1 MGKAVDEAIEAIFL
15 SLENDN
21 NEIDDRIKDLKAALA
36 ADGEKEAV
44 FDPTRLAQNNREG
57 RKRMQSYFK
66 KRGVKVVFRVAT

>member
-21 NEIDDRIKDLKAALA
+21 NEIDNRIKDLKAALA
-36 ADGEKEAV
+36 TDGEKEAV